1 MGNSHRREKLREG
14 IIPLSVFC
22 RSAYGLGL
30 SLIEQSGKPGECFC
44 AHVTGRDEE
53 GEECLEFR
61 RSLFSRTA
69 VAKTCCPAGVSMIAL
84 PLTED
89 GETTAVLLTDGFL
102 EEGSPPPGEGTGSGP
117 SGIEPPRE
125 GDLQQLSPDEVALLI
140 LFVEKSG
147 VLLSVAGAETGS
159 LEAEEGWIAPW
170 REREW
175 GYSLVGS
182 SPGIKRIQEALPTF
196 ANSREPVLIESE
208 PGNGRHLVATTIH
221 RLGPWSEG
229 PLIFESLVRLPEA
242 LHEMEL
248 FGPKGSG
255 TGGLLGHAE
264 GGTLFLDGV
273 EHLSPAA
280 QRALLAFIGN
290 GKAAPRRKEIS
301 QRARI
306 VASTDRNLSELVRR
320 GRFRSDL
327 QRRFSKLSIFIP
339 PLRERKEDIPELV
352 QHFLRRFSGPSDE
365 KLLQVERETLEFLQ
379 EYSWPGNIG
388 ELEKELRQA
397 AAYGHPIIRLSDF
410 SPPVQHAARP
420 PRESMRSLREAVGSL
435 ETEMISQTLSDTNWN
450 KSQAARILGLSRLGL
465 QKKIDRYSL
474 DRRR

>member
-1 MGNSHRREKLREG
+1 MGSDHRMEKLREG

-22 RSAYGLGL
+22 RSAYGLAL
-30 SLIEQSGKPGECFC
+30 SLMEQSQKPGHCYC
-44 AHVTGRDEE
+44 AQIAGGDEE
-53 GEECLEFR
+53 AEGCLEFR

-69 VAKTCCPAGVSMIAL
+69 LAKVACPAGVSMIAL
-84 PLTED
+84 PLIED
-89 GETTAVLLTDGFL
+89 GETAAVLLTDGFL
-102 EEGSPPPGEGTGSGP
+102 EEGSSPPGEGSDTGS
-117 SGIEPPRE
+117 SGIKHSRE
-125 GDLQQLSPDEVALLI
+125 GGFQQLSPDEVALLI

-147 VLLSVAGAETGS
+147 VLLSVAGAETGGS
-159 LEAEEGWIAPW
+159 GPEKGWAAQW

-182 SPGIKRIQEALPTF
+182 SPGIKRIQEVLPTF
-196 ANSREPVLIESE
+196 ANSSEPVLIESE

-221 RLGPWSEG
+221 RLGPWTDG
-229 PLIFESLVRLPEA
+229 PLIFEGLARLPEA
-242 LHEMEL
+242 LHEKEL
-248 FGPKGSG
+248 FGPKGNG

-273 EHLSPAA
+273 EHLSSAA
-280 QRALLAFIGN
+280 QRALLAFLGD
-290 GKAAPRRKEIS
+290 GKAASRRKAVTPK
-301 QRARI
+301 ARI
-306 VASTDRNLSELVRR
+306 IASTDRSLSELVRR

-339 PLRERKEDIPELV
+339 PLRERKEDIPQLV

-365 KLLQVERETLEFLQ
+365 KLLQVEKETLELLQ

-397 AAYGHPIIRLSDF
+397 VAYGHPIIRLNDF